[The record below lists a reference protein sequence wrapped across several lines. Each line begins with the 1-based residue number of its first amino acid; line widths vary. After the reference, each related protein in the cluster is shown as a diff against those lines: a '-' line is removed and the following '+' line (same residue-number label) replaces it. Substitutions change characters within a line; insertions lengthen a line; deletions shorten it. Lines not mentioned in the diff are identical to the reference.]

1 MRVNKSK
8 GVVSMLVSI
17 IVPVYKGNQYIDG
30 IIEMAENNQIKLQTL
45 GIDGKIILIL
55 LQTMIAMRSP

>member
-1 MRVNKSK
+1 
-8 GVVSMLVSI
+8 MLVSI